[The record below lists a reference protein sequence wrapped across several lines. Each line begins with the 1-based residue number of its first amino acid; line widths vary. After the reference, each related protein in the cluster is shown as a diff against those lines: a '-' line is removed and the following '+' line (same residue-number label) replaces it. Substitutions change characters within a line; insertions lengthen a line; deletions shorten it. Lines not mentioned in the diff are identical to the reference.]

1 MGQIY
6 WQRLLRD
13 TVQMFDF
20 CCVAGKQGQRLRKS
34 NHKMETFDNRADRGP
49 VQDAGTKMEKP
60 KQGFCSSNH

>member
-6 WQRLLRD
+6 WQRLFRD

-20 CCVAGKQGQRLRKS
+20 CCGAGKQGQRWRKS
-34 NHKMETFDNRADRGP
+34 NHKMETFDFWGP